1 MKTEVI
7 RFVAAPLAALA
18 LLIAA
23 PGSAHA
29 QAQRS
34 ASMYAG
40 GDQVEA
46 GMPAA
51 SSTNILKQIGFDQK
65 LDAQVPLDLPF
76 VDSEGRAVHLGDYFG
91 KRPVVLAL
99 VYYDCP
105 MLCTQVMNGAVA
117 SLKALSLEA
126 GKDFDFVVVSFDPR
140 EGPAQ
145 ARVKRADYVKDYGRH
160 GDAADGFHFL
170 TGKEPAIKAL
180 TKAVGFRYVWDASI
194 KQFAHPTGIVV
205 ITPTGHV
212 ARYLFGIEY
221 SPLDLRFSLVEASHD
236 KIGTPVDQLL
246 LYCYHYNPETGK
258 YGLLTMRLLRITGTL
273 TVLAMGSFIFIM
285 WRMERR
291 GSHRT
296 DPGQPGVGSAASG
309 RKA

>member
-1 MKTEVI
+1 MKAEPT
-7 RFVAAPLAALA
+7 RLAVVSLAVLA
-18 LLIAA
+18 LFTAL
-23 PGSAHA
+23 PGSARA
-29 QAQRS
+29 QNMRS
-34 ASMYAG
+34 ASAYSGTATL
-40 GDQVEA
+40 EA

-51 SSTNILKQIGFDQK
+51 ESTDVLKQIGFDQK

-76 VDSEGRAVHLGDYFG
+76 VDSHGRAVKLGDYFG
-91 KRPVVLAL
+91 QRPVVLAL

-117 SLKALSLEA
+117 SLKSLSLQA
-126 GKDFDFVVVSFDPR
+126 GKDYEFVVVSFDPR

-145 ARVKRADYVKDYGRH
+145 AAEKRAIYVKDYGSH

-170 TGKEPAIKAL
+170 TGQEPAIKAL
-180 TKAVGFRYVWDASI
+180 TQAVGFRYLWDPRI

-221 SPLDLRFSLVEASHD
+221 SPRDLRFSLVEASHD
-236 KIGTPVDQLL
+236 KIGTPVDDLL

-258 YGLLTMRLLRITGTL
+258 YGLLTMRLLRIAGTL

-291 GSHRT
+291 GTHRI
-296 DPGQPGVGSAASG
+296 DPGAGVGSAASG

>member
-1 MKTEVI
+1 MKAELTRLV
-7 RFVAAPLAALA
+7 VAPLAALA
-18 LLIAA
+18 LLVALPAA
-23 PGSAHA
+23 ARA

-51 SSTNILKQIGFDQK
+51 ASTSLLKQIGFDQK
-65 LDAQVPLDLPF
+65 LNAQVPLNLPF
-76 VDSEGRAVHLGDYFG
+76 VDEEGRTVKLGDYFG
-91 KRPVVLAL
+91 QRPVVLAL

-105 MLCTQVMNGAVA
+105 MLCTQVLNGAVA

-140 EGPAQ
+140 EGPKLAL
-145 ARVKRADYVKDYGRH
+145 AKRAVYVKDYGSH

-170 TGKEPAIKAL
+170 TGQEPSIKAL
-180 TKAVGFRYVWDASI
+180 TQAVGFRYVWDPTA

-205 ITPTGHV
+205 ITPTGRV
-212 ARYLFGIEY
+212 ARYLFGIDY
-221 SPLDLRFSLVEASHD
+221 SPRDLRFSLVEASHD
-236 KIGTPVDQLL
+236 KIGTPVDDLL

-258 YGLLTMRLLRITGTL
+258 YGLLTMRLLRIAGTL
-273 TVLAMGSFIFIM
+273 TLLAMGSFIFIM

-296 DPGQPGVGSAASG
+296 DPGQPGDGSAASG